1 MPTDREIRRLVTI
14 TSKKLDGDKNRPYT
28 IRRRRKDVEKGSRG
42 ENISGLSEYE
52 TRVID
57 NIRTQPLGDAE
68 FSRLPEGLRDK
79 TWRFIQV
86 LPVNIGQLP
95 DSTDEFLDFGDQLQ
109 YKDHWYEVKFI
120 NDWDL
125 IQGCKA
131 VFVE

>member
-1 MPTDREIRRLVTI
+1 MPTDREISQLVRTVAQ
-14 TSKKLDGDKNRPYT
+14 KLQGDPNRPYK
-28 IRRRRKDVEKGSRG
+28 IRRKKPGQKDSRG
-42 ENISGLSEYE
+42 GSTSGVEYIFRTIS
-52 TRVID
+52 
-57 NIRTQPLGDAE
+57 NMRTQPLGDAE

-79 TWRFIQV
+79 TWRFCEV
-86 LPVNIGQLP
+86 VPENIGDLP
-95 DSTDEFLDFGDQLQ
+95 KTSNEFLDFGDQFE